1 MIDDVERHRRIL
13 AESRLVTLVLGWHD
27 DRHMQDFFYG
37 RFTYDGRG
45 PA

>member
-1 MIDDVERHRRIL
+1 LSLSVLWWQDDL
-13 AESRLVTLVLGWHD
+13 
-27 DRHMQDFFYG
+27 HMKDFFYG